1 MSRKVLC
8 PGNSKMCKT
17 MLPFGELNDHL
28 ATCRS
33 VDKVA
38 NQIQFKF
45 VFLKKAFLDK
55 IEAKLTTDIFEING
69 ETFAVQKK
77 MKRSNLSFGV
87 LMLAVREKCD
97 RFKVT
102 IEIQDGN
109 CETAFS
115 AQFNPAPIDL
125 KNKDIAGLVVPKHMF
140 AKMVTSDGDQI
151 KYKLALKVSEKRAR
165 LQMN

>member
-33 VDKVA
+33 VDT
-38 NQIQFKF
+38 NQSNACTL
-45 VFLKKAFLDK
+45 FLKKAFLDK
-55 IEAKLTTDIFEING
+55 IEEKYTTELFEING

-87 LMLAVREKCD
+87 LMLAGREKCD
-97 RFKVT
+97 RLKVT
-102 IEIQDGN
+102 IEIQDMSG
-109 CETAFS
+109 ETAFA
-115 AQFNPAPIDL
+115 AQFNPTPIDIE
-125 KNKDIAGLVVPKHMF
+125 NKDVDCLVVPKRRF

-151 KYKLALKVSEKRAR
+151 KYKLAIKVSEKRAR